1 MDKFTLD
8 MDELLS
14 DMQSLQVSALS
25 RAAKISP
32 LVQGRTLGPDCA
44 PFAYSTTDADSE
56 NDPNLSN
63 VSSSEPD
70 SEPPPERYVPNLKV
84 TIGRSQEG
92 TRKVDIGELGALVS
106 FRMFEQ
112 ERERERRKEVARVLE
127 ERQVRVREA
136 DRLREEQHRERLQ
149 RVAEEKER
157 RAREVE
163 VKLLE
168 AIREQER
175 AAKEFEERN
184 NAEIEAENRR
194 LAEVSEQLRR
204 KDEEMKRKQAM
215 FEAIRTHQGNFRKMT
230 DVFTKTLQAKAEYL
244 ANFGAQKKSVQTVVK
259 AFEQLLHGV
268 NVSREVTQQD
278 VDRAMEYCK
287 QMEQINAEIGE
298 ILNRIQQEVAD
309 RQKKEQEQAE
319 AQKQQQQKQ
328 EAPPEVA
335 PPVPQD
341 TPDTTAPKPAPPP
354 NPLAAFVSQE
364 SLAFYTE
371 IKSFYEQHQAAVKTL
386 LDDASMKTYRFSC
399 QKAINTPVNAISA
412 VSREHF
418 LDKFTKL
425 DALLSGQQVRVGD
438 QSVSINAHPLGR
450 TYCTMLLAKKFVSQ
464 ADTAIS
470 SNQLAAFPIASIIV
484 ALWQKYPDFGRFF
497 LAYLHKEC
505 PYLVPYYLPQL
516 AGQSQEDYLK
526 AIGYRFSSE
535 GILEKQD
542 QYLKRMTGLARLYGA
557 VIVTNLRR
565 GETAPHPHGLE
576 CGWKWLCNILNLA
589 PLPDI
594 CATLITEFLQT
605 AGGLLWTHY
614 GRQFVKVMRV
624 MHEQYLPELNKVDE
638 GGPKSRLEG
647 LVAKITAEGRIE
659 RPEGMM
665 AADFW

>member
-136 DRLREEQHRERLQ
+136 DRLREEQHRERLKK
-149 RVAEEKER
+149 VAEEKER

-278 VDRAMEYCK
+278 VDRAVDYCK
-287 QMEQINAEIGE
+287 QMEQINAEVGE

-341 TPDTTAPKPAPPP
+341 TPDTTAPKAAPPP

-438 QSVSINAHPLGR
+438 QPVSINAHPLGEPTAPCCSPRSSSAKR
-450 TYCTMLLAKKFVSQ
+450 TRPSPATNSRPSPSPPSSVSP
-464 ADTAIS
+464 TS
-470 SNQLAAFPIASIIV
+470 SPTTS
-484 ALWQKYPDFGRFF
+484 
-497 LAYLHKEC
+497 
-505 PYLVPYYLPQL
+505 PQL

-565 GETAPHPHGLE
+565 GESAPHPHGLE